1 MVAALGVIHK
11 GSQKDYKKIFEDF
24 LPGSTTKLQQGKNPN
39 SNGGALYGLGLM
51 HEGSK
56 NPELMNYFK
65 SILSNGEYIQN
76 ETIVHGCALGMG
88 LVGLASE
95 DANI

>member
-1 MVAALGVIHK
+1 
-11 GSQKDYKKIFEDF
+11 
-24 LPGSTTKLQQGKNPN
+24 
-39 SNGGALYGLGLM
+39 M

-56 NPELMNYFK
+56 NVELLNYFK
-65 SILSNGEYIQN
+65 EILGNGEYIQN
-76 ETIVHGCALGMG
+76 ETIVHGCALGLG